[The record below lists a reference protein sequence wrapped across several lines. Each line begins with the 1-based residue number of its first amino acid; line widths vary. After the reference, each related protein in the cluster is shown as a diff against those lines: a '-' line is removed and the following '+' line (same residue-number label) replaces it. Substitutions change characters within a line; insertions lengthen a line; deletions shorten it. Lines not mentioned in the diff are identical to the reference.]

1 MSSQDKVHVVTVRAE
16 HVMQIFK
23 RVQERLKLDE
33 RRLEHDLW
41 ELDHTLVT
49 LDTFEERL
57 NNIETWKATKEELER
72 LKELQREIGLFE

>member
-1 MSSQDKVHVVTVRAE
+1 
-16 HVMQIFK
+16 MQIFK